1 MSRNGKQPPPIDE
14 RSPSTKLYDDC
25 LELFLKGTTV
35 RRLQDD
41 MGLQREQTL
50 QLLKKIK
57 SHFANERESRTD
69 QLLCT
74 AFRIAQA
81 LADEAEGASTE
92 IRREISKEIDDWIA
106 KADVLSNNL
115 DVYRRSKRE
124 LGGRAWGGQ
133 KKKPQDARGKTEP
146 DEAEVPF
153 ESL

>member
-1 MSRNGKQPPPIDE
+1 MSRNGKNPPLTDD
-14 RSPSTKLYDDC
+14 RSPNTKLYDDC

-74 AFRIAQA
+74 AMRIAQA
-81 LADEAEGASTE
+81 LADEAEGASVE
-92 IRREISKEIDDWIA
+92 IRRELSKDIDDWIS
-106 KADVLSNNL
+106 KFDVLSNNL
-115 DVYRRSKRE
+115 DGYRRSKRDM
-124 LGGRAWGGQ
+124 GGRAWGQ
-133 KKKPQDARGKTEP
+133 KKQGTRGRAEP
-146 DEAEVPF
+146 DEAAVPF